1 MKAQYFTVY
10 ILHTSV
16 NTLYIGQTNNL
27 EKRLDEHRLH
37 SPRSAKY
44 MRYFSSFTLVH
55 KEEFL
60 SRNEAMKRE
69 AQLKKLPRVKKE
81 AIIRGE
87 NINVQ
92 K

>member
-1 MKAQYFTVY
+1 MTAQRYIVY
-10 ILHTSV
+10 ILRTCA

-27 EKRLDEHRLH
+27 EKRLEQHRLH

-55 KEEFL
+55 TEKFA

-81 AIIRGE
+81 VLICGE
-87 NINVQ
+87 NITVQ